1 MASTLPIIDFGPFIA
16 PDATWQERRNVA
28 AALDK
33 ACREVG
39 FFYLKNHGVP
49 SELMNGILDGA
60 RAFFETATRDD
71 KKKIALRRLE
81 EGGDNARGWLE
92 IRSEKGGSHE
102 AVDMYRP
109 VDLGEPPYTT
119 GQGPNQWP
127 KSPTSFRPTAED
139 YIDRVTNLGIQ
150 VMKALAMGLDVDEEI
165 FLSRVNEPFWN
176 LRILGYEG
184 RQNKKESNAGIGQH
198 TGKTCYIDFG
208 ILTFLLTDST
218 KNSLQVLDKTG
229 EWTWVD
235 PIEGC
240 YVCNIGDMLAEWT
253 RGVYKSTLHRVCHN
267 NDSLR
272 VSIPFFFDPNW
283 EAYISPVLKASGA
296 EEEDQ
301 YKGIRY
307 ADKFV
312 RSIDVPLW
320 RDPLVSTAKPQMS
333 STEQVAGGTPV
344 KA

>member
-60 RAFFETATRDD
+60 RDFFETATRDD

-109 VDLGEPPYTT
+109 VDLGEPPYTP

-165 FLSRVNEPFWN
+165 FLSR
-176 LRILGYEG
+176 
-184 RQNKKESNAGIGQH
+184 
-198 TGKTCYIDFG
+198 
-208 ILTFLLTDST
+208 
-218 KNSLQVLDKTG
+218 NSLQVLDKTG

-253 RGVYKSTLHRVCHN
+253 RGAYKSTLHRVCHN

-283 EAYISPVLKASGA
+283 DAYISPVLKASGA

>member
-1 MASTLPIIDFGPFIA
+1 MASTLPIIDFGPFID

-60 RAFFETATRDD
+60 RTFFETASRDD
-71 KKKIALRRLE
+71 KKKIALKRLE

-127 KSPTSFRPTAED
+127 QSPTSFRPTAED
-139 YIDRVTNLGIQ
+139 YIERVTNLGIQ

-165 FLSRVNEPFWN
+165 FLSR
-176 LRILGYEG
+176 
-184 RQNKKESNAGIGQH
+184 
-198 TGKTCYIDFG
+198 
-208 ILTFLLTDST
+208 
-218 KNSLQVLDKTG
+218 NSLQVLDKTG

-253 RGVYKSTLHRVCHN
+253 RGAYKSTLHRVCHN

-283 EAYISPVLKASGA
+283 DAYISPVLKASGA
-296 EEEDQ
+296 EEEDK

-320 RDPLVSTAKPQMS
+320 RDPLVSTAEHQMS
-333 STEQVAGGTPV
+333 STEQVAGGIPV
-344 KA
+344 EA